1 MILIYSASKDSI
13 FNFTILQFYN
23 LQFTIPNN
31 VSIENSPS
39 NNASVKENKQMS
51 GGERRL
57 ETRTTEKLENN
68 YQEAAPPR
76 EGPASPVSG
85 REGETSHHLLEVS
98 TISFRRTS
106 QSAHL
111 RS

>member
-1 MILIYSASKDSI
+1 MEWRGTAGDQHHQL
-13 FNFTILQFYN
+13 
-23 LQFTIPNN
+23 
-31 VSIENSPS
+31 
-39 NNASVKENKQMS
+39 
-51 GGERRL
+51 
-57 ETRTTEKLENN
+57 
-68 YQEAAPPR
+68 R

-98 TISFRRTS
+98 TISFHRIS